1 MSVSKG
7 LEEFLKYIRDTEQL
21 HRISIANEQ
30 QANDETQD
38 ILHSLELGEHS
49 YHDQAHLAAK
59 LREVRKNRRAA
70 KDLITQTTPI
80 VEWVEHNRGIIKG
93 LEQVLGKVRKEE
105 KNADGRIYTPKT
117 NIADDNK
124 KG

>member
-49 YHDQAHLAAK
+49 YHDQANLAAK